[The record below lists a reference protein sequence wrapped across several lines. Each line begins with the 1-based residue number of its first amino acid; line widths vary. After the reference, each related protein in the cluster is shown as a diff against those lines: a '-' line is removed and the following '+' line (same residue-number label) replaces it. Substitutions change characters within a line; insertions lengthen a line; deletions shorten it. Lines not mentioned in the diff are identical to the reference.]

1 MEKKQRRKAMSRACR
16 GLVVGG
22 LSLLICLCLAPV
34 ARAAQLAAGW
44 AATLA
49 ISPTTVLPG
58 EPVLATCALTYTGE
72 ETFSGYASFGR
83 AAVHYTGPCGEAAA
97 EPVAAP
103 VPGGASGDTPPAKPA
118 RYRRGFSLVTT
129 LPLLYAGKGFLFAAE
144 GTGQLELRAEIWQG
158 PGLPDYQRVAVS
170 CAPVTITVL
179 PLPAEEAA
187 AYDLWR
193 DEQVARMFL
202 TGDAAAETQ
211 AKVKRL
217 TLDFPKSAYAKYAL
231 MALARQKRSLRERLG
246 SGFLPPQQREEARR
260 LAAREVELLEE
271 ARARDPEGQTAPLLL
286 YQLLTA
292 ARWLSDSERQEK
304 LPQYASALLALPDA
318 PAPYREEA
326 LRTVQAVGAG
336 AQGQTLIGSATPA
349 RPAAAPP
356 RSAPAARPRPT
367 PPPASASAPVRRT
380 PT

>member
-1 MEKKQRRKAMSRACR
+1 MSRACR

-22 LSLLICLCLAPV
+22 LSLLICLCRAPV
-34 ARAAQLAAGW
+34 ARAAPPAAGW
-44 AATLA
+44 EATLA

-58 EPVLATCALTYTGE
+58 EPVLATCTLTCAGE

-83 AAVHYTGPCGEAAA
+83 ATVHYTGPCGGEAA
-97 EPVAAP
+97 EPLAAP
-103 VPGGASGDTPPAKPA
+103 VLAGAGDDTPPAKPA
-118 RYRRGFSLVTT
+118 RYRRGFSLVTA
-129 LPLLYAGKGFLFAAE
+129 LPLLSAEKGFLFAAE
-144 GTGQLELRAEIWQG
+144 GTGRLELRAEVWQG
-158 PGLPDYQRVAVS
+158 PGLPDYQLVAVP

-187 AYDLWR
+187 ACDLWR

-202 TGDAAAETQ
+202 TGEAPAETQ

-217 TLDFPKSAYAKYAL
+217 TVDFPKSAYAKYAL

-271 ARARDPEGQTAPLLL
+271 ARARDPEGQIAPLLL

-356 RSAPAARPRPT
+356 RSTPAARPRPT
-367 PPPASASAPVRRT
+367 PPPATASAPVRRT